1 MDERE
6 TYSKKSLILRNLKLF
21 GCMMEDHCNKDMK
34 DSGLTARQFDV
45 LMYLKNYAG
54 KEVTQVMI
62 EKDFQLSNPTVSG
75 ILKRLE
81 QNGFIRRA
89 AGTQDKRCNHIVLT
103 NKAYCQLVLAEEKWK
118 VQEAELFAEI
128 SSKEEQQFFDVLV
141 KLCRN
146 ITKMRLKQE
155 KE

>member
-1 MDERE
+1 
-6 TYSKKSLILRNLKLF
+6 
-21 GCMMEDHCNKDMK
+21 MMEDHCNKDMK

-45 LMYLKNYAG
+45 LMYVKNHESG
-54 KEVTQVMI
+54 EVTQVMI

-81 QNGFIRRA
+81 QNGFIRRV
-89 AGTQDKRCNHIVLT
+89 AGMQDKRCNYIVLT
-103 NKAYCQLVLAEEKWK
+103 NQAYGQLVLAEEKWK
-118 VQEAELFAEI
+118 VQEEELFAEI
-128 SSKEEQQFFDVLV
+128 SSKEEQQLYDVVV

-146 ITKMRLKQE
+146 ITKMRWKQE